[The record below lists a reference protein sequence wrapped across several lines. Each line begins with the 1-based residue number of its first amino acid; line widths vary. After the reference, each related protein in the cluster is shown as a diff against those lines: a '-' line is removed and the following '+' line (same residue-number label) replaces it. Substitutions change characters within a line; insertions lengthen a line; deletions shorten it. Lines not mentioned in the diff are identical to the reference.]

1 MDSTYIFLQHYW
13 WFLVSLLGALLVF
26 LLFVQGGNSL
36 LYCLGRTEEERT
48 LLVNSTG
55 RKWEFTFT
63 TLVTFGGAFFASFPL
78 FYSTSFGGAYWLWM
92 IILFS
97 FVLQALSYEFQSKL
111 GNWLGKRT
119 YQFFLVLNGIV
130 GPLLLGAAVATFFN
144 GSNFVVSKGNL
155 TDEMMPVISHWGNGW
170 HGLDA
175 FADPWNLILGFALL
189 FLARLL
195 GNLYFINNIRHE
207 ALNAR
212 FRRQLI
218 ADAVPF
224 LVFFLAFVIRTLL
237 KDGFAVNPETGQ
249 IVMEPFKY
257 FHNFIAMP
265 YLFDNVILAPCHND
279 FIFYDLLRWIGQR
292 LDLQDEFFTQ
302 EFHVKLVNI
311 NLAAPFFVHMS
322 TAFWMSVVTAAP
334 YFFYEIWRFVSP
346 ALYPNERKGVR
357 KALGIGTVMFF
368 IGVLLGYFMVYPL
381 TLRFLSTYQL
391 SAAIENQ
398 ISLNSYIDNFMMLVL
413 CMGLAFELPLVTWL
427 LSLLGLVHKT
437 FLRKYR
443 RHAVV
448 IIVIASA
455 IITPTGDPFTLTVVA
470 VPLYLLY
477 ELSILMIKDKKTDD
491 EAEEV
496 ETEE

>member
-1 MDSTYIFLQHYW
+1 MTIYDLLFDTLQIAEVW
-13 WFLVSLLGALLVF
+13 VDLLSFIPLRSPNRNRKIVNALVF
-26 LLFVQGGNSL
+26 MAEKELTFWDHLDELRRVLFRV
-36 LYCLGRTEEERT
+36 LG
-48 LLVNSTG
+48 V
-55 RKWEFTFT
+55 W
-63 TLVTFGGAFFASFPL
+63 
-78 FYSTSFGGAYWLWM
+78 
-92 IILFS
+92 
-97 FVLQALSYEFQSKL
+97 FVLAIGY
-111 GNWLGKRT
+111 
-119 YQFFLVLNGIV
+119 
-130 GPLLLGAAVATFFN
+130 
-144 GSNFVVSKGNL
+144 
-155 TDEMMPVISHWGNGW
+155 
-170 HGLDA
+170 
-175 FADPWNLILGFALL
+175 
-189 FLARLL
+189 
-195 GNLYFINNIRHE
+195 
-207 ALNAR
+207 
-212 FRRQLI
+212 
-218 ADAVPF
+218 
-224 LVFFLAFVIRTLL
+224 
-237 KDGFAVNPETGQ
+237 
-249 IVMEPFKY
+249 
-257 FHNFIAMP
+257 FIAMP